1 MALSLVVI
9 AGATETGNGSVS
21 LKTKKTVN
29 GNEVTYTFTLDASN
43 SKGVGA
49 LEFYVKP
56 TGLEFKKRTFPEGQ
70 TLKEVFEGGNEA
82 GEGLNGTADF
92 KGDQNYFIAYGG
104 NAAKGRVLKGTVDLV
119 SVTYTINNS
128 NYSLEVTG
136 FKACLSGE
144 QAALKDT
151 RYDCVA
157 EPVDGGSTGVTV
169 SGTALSWNK
178 TDDAVYLLYPAATT
192 EDAIKTEWK
201 NGSYTGTACTSKGG
215 IEVSGKQYGQSFT
228 FGNVAAGD
236 YKLAILKPGKYVPK
250 IVAITVGTTDLALD
264 EMKLWLYGDVNYDG
278 KVNSRDAVQILR
290 YDAGNRTFTAEEVAA
305 ANVNQDK
312 TANSRDAVQV
322 LRYDAGNSS
331 TLDSIK

>member
-21 LKTKKTVN
+21 LKPQKKVN
-29 GNEVTYTFTLDASN
+29 GNEVTYTFTLDASK

-92 KGDQNYFIAYGG
+92 KGDKNYFIAYGG
-104 NAAKGRVLKGTVDLV
+104 NADKNRVLTGTVDLV
-119 SVTYTINNS
+119 SVTYTITDS
-128 NYSLEVTG
+128 NYSLEVKG

-169 SGTALSWNK
+169 TPQCDALKDAYTVNGQTVTVTYSIPCRVGYLSGDK
-178 TDDAVYLLYPAATT
+178 YVAVIPTQNGDSYDFVVPDGVT
-192 EDAIKTEWK
+192 EVILVV
-201 NGSYTGTACTSKGG
+201 KGD
-215 IEVSGKQYGQSFT
+215 VSG
-228 FGNVAAGD
+228 N
-236 YKLAILKPGKYVPK
+236 
-250 IVAITVGTTDLALD
+250 
-264 EMKLWLYGDVNYDG
+264 G
-278 KVNSRDAVQILR
+278 KVNYSDMMQLAKSL
-290 YDAGNRTFTAEEVAA
+290 
-305 ANVNQDK
+305 
-312 TANSRDAVQV
+312 V
-322 LRYDAGNSS
+322 LPTHKQY
-331 TLDSIK
+331 TPLTW

>member
-21 LKTKKTVN
+21 LKTQKKVN
-29 GNEVTYTFTLDASN
+29 GNTVTYTFTLDASN

-56 TGLEFKKRTFPEGQ
+56 TGLEFKERTFPEGQ
-70 TLKEVFEGGNEA
+70 TLKAVFEGGNEA

-92 KGDQNYFIAYGG
+92 KEDQNHFIAYGG

-128 NYSLEVTG
+128 SNYSLKVTG

-157 EPVDGGSTGVTV
+157 EPVDGGKGDYDITAVGKNTNIPAYTLDGTNLTVTYSLACAVAYSTNDGATYTRIKVASGSGDSYVFDLSVAPDKAKIIIVVKGDANGDGTISNADVTRTNAIALGKAKADARTTFAADANTSGDV
-169 SGTALSWNK
+169 SNADVTRLNAVALNKSKLSW
-178 TDDAVYLLYPAATT
+178 
-192 EDAIKTEWK
+192 
-201 NGSYTGTACTSKGG
+201 
-215 IEVSGKQYGQSFT
+215 
-228 FGNVAAGD
+228 
-236 YKLAILKPGKYVPK
+236 
-250 IVAITVGTTDLALD
+250 
-264 EMKLWLYGDVNYDG
+264 
-278 KVNSRDAVQILR
+278 
-290 YDAGNRTFTAEEVAA
+290 
-305 ANVNQDK
+305 DK
-312 TANSRDAVQV
+312 
-322 LRYDAGNSS
+322 
-331 TLDSIK
+331 

>member
-1 MALSLVVI
+1 MRKIIALLLTFAMALSLVVI

-21 LKTKKTVN
+21 LKTKETVN
-29 GNEVTYTFTLDASN
+29 GNEVTYTFTLDASK

-56 TGLEFKKRTFPEGQ
+56 TNLTFKERTFPDGEK
-70 TLKEVFEGGNEA
+70 LEAVFMAGVAA

-157 EPVDGGSTGVTV
+157 EPVDGGSSGVTV
-169 SGTALSWNK
+169 TPQCDALK
-178 TDDAVYLLYPAATT
+178 DAYTVNGQTVTVTYSATCRVGYLQ
-192 EDAIKTEWK
+192 D
-201 NGSYTGTACTSKGG
+201 
-215 IEVSGKQYGQSFT
+215 
-228 FGNVAAGD
+228 
-236 YKLAILKPGKYVPK
+236 GKYVTVSATQNGNAYDYIIPEGVTDV
-250 IVAITVGTTDLALD
+250 IVVVKGDTD
-264 EMKLWLYGDVNYDG
+264 GNGRVTN
-278 KVNSRDAVQILR
+278 RDATLLR
-290 YDAGNRTFTAEEVAA
+290 GIVLQKETATLSATESFAVDADGNGRIT
-305 ANVNQDK
+305 N
-312 TANSRDAVQV
+312 RDA
-322 LRYDAGNSS
+322 
-331 TLDSIK
+331 TLIRGAALTRETLPQD